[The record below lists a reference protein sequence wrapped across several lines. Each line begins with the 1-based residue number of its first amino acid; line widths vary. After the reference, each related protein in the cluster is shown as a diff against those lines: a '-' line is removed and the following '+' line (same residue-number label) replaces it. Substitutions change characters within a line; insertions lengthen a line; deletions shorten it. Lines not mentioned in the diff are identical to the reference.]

1 MLLRKY
7 LSAFKIYI
15 FLLVISSSTL
25 ISGLSYFSIINF
37 IVYSFVHILLIYIII
52 YHFKIILYFVFFI
65 TGMIFD
71 IFLLNEIGPHIII
84 FMILIPLLNQVK
96 KAIHTLS
103 PLRIYTFIIFTLI
116 IVLVLEMII
125 ALLLFN
131 FDFQI
136 KYLLKNIY
144 ILLIISYPT
153 FYFFNKIDRI
163 G

>member
-1 MLLRKY
+1 M
-7 LSAFKIYI
+7 
-15 FLLVISSSTL
+15 ISSSTL

-84 FMILIPLLNQVK
+84 LMILIPLLNRVK
-96 KAIHTLS
+96 KVISTS
-103 PLRIYTFIIFTLI
+103 SSYRIYAFIIFILF
-116 IVLVLEMII
+116 IVFLLEMII

-144 ILLIISYPT
+144 ISLIISFPT
-153 FYFFNKIDRI
+153 FYFFHKIDRI